1 MLFSTFALWLPLQ
14 MIFNGQT
21 FQNLSR
27 IREII
32 AVLIKYG
39 FEDVVTNST
48 LRNFVSEKGR
58 VSWQRQGQPVFE
70 YTRWERV
77 RMVCEELGPTFIK
90 LAQVLS
96 NRPDMLP
103 APLIAELEKLQDN
116 VPAVPFEEIKATIER
131 ETGRKLE
138 DVFQVFNEKPLA
150 TASIGQVHKARLHS
164 GKEVV
169 VKIQRPGV
177 KDMVYRDLAILTD
190 GVNRADRYLKKQ
202 GILNAMDLVRSFERS
217 MHKELDYRTEARNLE
232 RFRSLYKDYKNFII
246 PAAFREY
253 STEKMM
259 VMEFIGGCKIS
270 DVPQLKAWG
279 LNPEKVAENGM
290 NIYLTQ
296 IFEFGIFHAD
306 PHPGNVL
313 VRRDGVICLLD
324 FGMVGSLMR
333 KDKYAFAGIF
343 VGMAERDSAKMARN
357 LKALSVDHGITD
369 MRQLEYDLNELIEDF
384 ASLNVDEASIADTV
398 ERLQKIMFDHQI
410 RVPGD
415 VFLIFRAFAILEGIG
430 KTIHPTFNTYDFIR
444 PYGLKLMKEKY
455 SPENIWKDVNQRFT
469 SINAFLTSFPKDV
482 REILDQTRNGKIHFE
497 VELQGYGY
505 LLKKL
510 DSIANRMAITFLIVA
525 FIIGSA
531 ITMTIDWG
539 NRIGYIYGLP
549 EISVYG
555 LWCAGILMALL
566 FYSIIRRR
574 KYK

>member
-1 MLFSTFALWLPLQ
+1 
-14 MIFNGQT
+14 
-21 FQNLSR
+21 
-27 IREII
+27 
-32 AVLIKYG
+32 
-39 FEDVVTNST
+39 
-48 LRNFVSEKGR
+48 
-58 VSWQRQGQPVFE
+58 
-70 YTRWERV
+70 
-77 RMVCEELGPTFIK
+77 
-90 LAQVLS
+90 
-96 NRPDMLP
+96 
-103 APLIAELEKLQDN
+103 
-116 VPAVPFEEIKATIER
+116 
-131 ETGRKLE
+131 
-138 DVFQVFNEKPLA
+138 
-150 TASIGQVHKARLHS
+150 
-164 GKEVV
+164 
-169 VKIQRPGV
+169 
-177 KDMVYRDLAILTD
+177 LTD

-202 GILNAMDLVRSFERS
+202 GILNAMDMVRSFERS
-217 MHKELDYRTEARNLE
+217 MHKELDYRTEARNLD
-232 RFRSLYKDYKNFII
+232 RFRNLYKDYKNFII
-246 PAAFREY
+246 PAAFREF

-270 DVPQLKAWG
+270 DVSQLKAWG

-313 VRRDGVICLLD
+313 VRRDGVICLID

-333 KDKYAFAGIF
+333 KDKYAFAGVF
-343 VGMAERDSAKMARN
+343 VGMAERDAPKMARN
-357 LKALSVDHGITD
+357 LKALSVDNGISD
-369 MRQLEYDLNELIEDF
+369 MRQLEYDLNGLIEDF
-384 ASLNVDEASIADTV
+384 ASLSVDEASIADTV

-505 LLKKL
+505 LLKKM
-510 DSIANRMAITFLIVA
+510 DTIANRLAITFLSVA

-531 ITMTIDWG
+531 ITMTVDWG
-539 NRIGYIYGLP
+539 DRVKYIYGLP

-555 LWCAGILMALL
+555 LWCAGILMVLL

>member
-1 MLFSTFALWLPLQ
+1 

-32 AVLIKYG
+32 AVLVKYG

-58 VSWQRQGQPVFE
+58 VSWQRQGHPVFQ

-77 RMVCEELGPTFIK
+77 RMACEELGPTFIK
-90 LAQVLS
+90 LAQVMS

-103 APLIAELEKLQDN
+103 AALIEELEKLQDN

-131 ETGRKLE
+131 ETGKKLE
-138 DVFQVFNEKPLA
+138 DVFQAFNEKPLA

-232 RFRSLYKDYKNFII
+232 RFRNLYKNYKNFII
-246 PAAFREY
+246 PAAFREF

-270 DVPQLKAWG
+270 DVSQLKAWG

-357 LKALSVDHGITD
+357 MKALSIDHGITD

-505 LLKKL
+505 LLKKM
-510 DSIANRMAITFLIVA
+510 DTIANRMAITFLTVA

-531 ITMTIDWG
+531 ITMTVDWG
-539 NRIGYIYGLP
+539 DRVKYIYGLP

-555 LWCAGILMALL
+555 LWCAGILMVLL

>member
-1 MLFSTFALWLPLQ
+1 M
-14 MIFNGQT
+14 
-21 FQNLSR
+21 SR

-58 VSWQRQGQPVFE
+58 VSWQRQGLPVFE

-103 APLIAELEKLQDN
+103 APLIQELEKLQDN
-116 VPAVPFEEIKATIER
+116 VPAVPFEEIKSTIER
-131 ETGRKLE
+131 ETGKKLE

-177 KDMVYRDLAILTD
+177 KEMVYRDLAILTD
-190 GVNRADRYLKKQ
+190 GVTRADRYLKKQ
-202 GILNAMDLVRSFERS
+202 GILNAMDMVRSFERS
-217 MHKELDYRTEARNLE
+217 MHKELDYRTEARNLD
-232 RFRSLYKDYKNFII
+232 RFRNLYKDYKNFII
-246 PAAFREY
+246 PAAFREF

-270 DVPQLKAWG
+270 DVSQLKAWG

-324 FGMVGSLMR
+324 FGMVGTLMR
-333 KDKYAFAGIF
+333 KDKYAFAGVF
-343 VGMAERDSAKMARN
+343 VGMAERDAAKMARN
-357 LKALSVDHGITD
+357 LKSLSVDNGISD

-384 ASLNVDEASIADTV
+384 ASLSVDEASIADTV

-455 SPENIWKDVNQRFT
+455 SPENIWKDVNQRFN

-505 LLKKL
+505 LLKKM
-510 DSIANRMAITFLIVA
+510 DTIANRMAITFLAVA

-531 ITMTIDWG
+531 ITMTVDWG
-539 NRIGYIYGLP
+539 DRVKYIYGLP

-555 LWCAGILMALL
+555 LWCAGILMLLL

>member
-1 MLFSTFALWLPLQ
+1 ML
-14 MIFNGQT
+14 FNGQT
-21 FQNLSR
+21 FQNLGR

-58 VSWQRQGQPVFE
+58 ISWQRQGLPVFQ
-70 YTRWERV
+70 YTRWERI

-103 APLIAELEKLQDN
+103 APLIEELEKLQDN
-116 VPAVPFEEIKATIER
+116 VPPVPFDEIKATIEA
-131 ETGRKLE
+131 EIGEKLE
-138 DVFQVFNEKPLA
+138 DIFLAFNEKPLA
-150 TASIGQVHKARLHS
+150 TASIGQVHKAKLKS

-177 KDMVYRDLAILTD
+177 KDMVYRDLAILND

-202 GILNAMDLVRSFERS
+202 GILNALDMLRSFERS

-232 RFRSLYKDYKNFII
+232 RFRNLYKAYTNFVI

-253 STEKMM
+253 STEKVM
-259 VMEFIGGCKIS
+259 VMEFISGCKIS
-270 DVPQLKAWG
+270 DVAQIKAWG
-279 LNPEKVAENGM
+279 LDPRKVAENGM

-324 FGMVGSLMR
+324 FGMVGTLMR
-333 KDKYAFAGIF
+333 KDKFSFAGIF
-343 VGMAERDSAKMARN
+343 VGMAEGDSAKMASN
-357 LKALSVDHGITD
+357 MKSLAIEHGITD
-369 MRQLEYDLNELIEDF
+369 MRQLEYDLNEIIEDF
-384 ASLNVDEASIADTV
+384 TALDVDESSIADMV
-398 ERLQKIMFDHQI
+398 ERLQKVMFEHQI

-415 VFLIFRAFAILEGIG
+415 IFLIFRAFAILEGIG
-430 KTIHPTFNTYDFIR
+430 KTIHPHFNTYDFIR
-444 PYGLKLMKEKY
+444 PYGVKLMKEKY
-455 SPENIWKDVNQRFT
+455 SPKNIWIDVNQRFT
-469 SINAFLTSFPKDV
+469 QVDAFLTSFPRDV
-482 REILDQTRNGKIHFE
+482 REILDKTKKGKIHFE

-505 LLKKL
+505 LLKKM
-510 DSIANRMAITFLIVA
+510 DSIANRMALTFLIVA
-525 FIIGSA
+525 FVIASA
-531 ITMTIDWG
+531 ITMTVDWG
-539 NRIGYIYGLP
+539 DRMDYVYGLP
-549 EISVYG
+549 QISVYG
-555 LWCAGILMALL
+555 LWCAGGFLLLL
-566 FYSIIRRR
+566 FYSVIRRR

>member
-1 MLFSTFALWLPLQ
+1 
-14 MIFNGQT
+14 MIFNGST
-21 FQNLSR
+21 FQNIKR

-32 AVLIKYG
+32 GVLVKYG

-58 VSWQRQGQPVFE
+58 ISWKRQGQPVFQ
-70 YTRWERV
+70 YTRWERI

-103 APLIAELEKLQDN
+103 APLIEELEKLQDN
-116 VPAVPFEEIKATIER
+116 VPPVPFEEIKATIER
-131 ETGRKLE
+131 ETGKQLE

-150 TASIGQVHKARLHS
+150 TASIGQVHKARLIS

-177 KDMVYRDLAILTD
+177 KEMVYRDLAILTD

-202 GILNAMDLVRSFERS
+202 GILNAMDMVRSFERS

-232 RFRSLYKDYKNFII
+232 RFRNLYKSYKNFII
-246 PAAFREY
+246 PAAYREF
-253 STEKMM
+253 STEKLM
-259 VMEFIGGCKIS
+259 VMEFVGGCKIS
-270 DVPQLKAWG
+270 DVAQLRAWG
-279 LNPEKVAENGM
+279 LDPRKVAENGM

-313 VRRDGVICLLD
+313 VRKDGVICLLD
-324 FGMVGSLMR
+324 FGMVGTLMK
-333 KDKYAFAGIF
+333 KDKFSFAGIF
-343 VGMAERDSAKMARN
+343 VGMAERDPGKMAN
-357 LKALSVDHGITD
+357 SMKALAIEHGITD
-369 MRQLEYDLNELIEDF
+369 MRQLEYDLNEIIEDF
-384 ASLNVDEASIADTV
+384 ISLDVDESSIADMV
-398 ERLQKIMFDHQI
+398 ERLQKVMFDHQI

-415 VFLIFRAFAILEGIG
+415 IFLIFRAFAILEGIG
-430 KTIHPTFNTYDFIR
+430 KTIHPHFNTYDFIR
-444 PYGLKLMKEKY
+444 PYGMKLMKEKY
-455 SPENIWKDVNQRFT
+455 SPQNVWHDITQRVT
-469 SINAFLTSFPKDV
+469 QINAFMTSFPKDV
-482 REILDQTRNGKIHFE
+482 REILDKTKKGKVHFE

-505 LLKKL
+505 LLKKM

-525 FIIGSA
+525 FIVGSA
-531 ITMTIDWG
+531 ITMTVDWG
-539 NRIGYIYGLP
+539 PEMGLINGIP

>member
-1 MLFSTFALWLPLQ
+1 MV
-14 MIFNGQT
+14 FNGQT
-21 FQNLSR
+21 FQNIKR

-58 VSWQRQGQPVFE
+58 ISWQRQGQPVFQ
-70 YTRWERV
+70 YTRWERI

-103 APLIAELEKLQDN
+103 APLIEEFEKLQDN
-116 VPAVPFEEIKATIER
+116 VPAVSYEDIKATIEA
-131 ETGRKLE
+131 ETGKKLE
-138 DVFQVFNEKPLA
+138 DVFQTFNEKPLA
-150 TASIGQVHKARLHS
+150 TASIGQVHKARLKS

-177 KDMVYRDLAILTD
+177 KELVYRDLSILTD

-202 GILNAMDLVRSFERS
+202 GILNAMDMVRSFERS

-232 RFRSLYKDYKNFII
+232 RFRNLYKSYTNFVI

-253 STEKMM
+253 STEKVM

-270 DVPQLKAWG
+270 DVAQIRAWG
-279 LNPEKVAENGM
+279 LDPRKVAENGM

-313 VRRDGVICLLD
+313 VRKDGVICLLD
-324 FGMVGSLMR
+324 FGMVGTLMK
-333 KDKYAFAGIF
+333 KDKYSFAGIF
-343 VGMAERDSAKMARN
+343 VGMAEGDPAKMASN
-357 LKALSVDHGITD
+357 LKSLAIEHGITD
-369 MRQLEYDLNELIEDF
+369 MRQLEYDLNEIIEDF
-384 ASLNVDEASIADTV
+384 TALDVDESSIADMV
-398 ERLQKIMFDHQI
+398 DRLQKVMFDHQI

-415 VFLIFRAFAILEGIG
+415 IFLIFRAFAILEGIG
-430 KTIHPTFNTYDFIR
+430 KTIHPHFNTYDFIR

-455 SPENIWKDVNQRFT
+455 SPKNIWTDVNQRFT
-469 SINAFLTSFPKDV
+469 QIDAFLTSFPRDV
-482 REILDQTRNGKIHFE
+482 REILDKTKKGKVHFE
-497 VELQGYGY
+497 IELQGYGY
-505 LLKKL
+505 LLKKM
-510 DSIANRMAITFLIVA
+510 DSLANRMSLTFLIVA
-525 FIIGSA
+525 FVIGSA
-531 ITMTIDWG
+531 ITMTVDWG
-539 NRIGYIYGLP
+539 DRMPYIYGLP
-549 EISVYG
+549 QISVYG
-555 LWCAGILMALL
+555 LWCAGGFLVLL
-566 FYSIIRRR
+566 AYSVIRRR

>member
-1 MLFSTFALWLPLQ
+1 MLL
-14 MIFNGQT
+14 NGQT
-21 FQNLSR
+21 FQNIRR

-58 VSWQRQGQPVFE
+58 VSWTRQGQPVFQ
-70 YTRWERV
+70 YTRWERI

-103 APLIAELEKLQDN
+103 AALITELEKLQDN
-116 VPAVPFEEIKATIER
+116 VPAVPFEEIKATIEA
-131 ETGRKLE
+131 ETGKKLDE
-138 DVFQVFNEKPLA
+138 VFQTFNEKPLA

-177 KDMVYRDLAILTD
+177 KELVYRDLAILTD

-202 GILNAMDLVRSFERS
+202 GILNAMDMVRSFERS

-232 RFRSLYKDYKNFII
+232 RFRNLYKEYKNFVI

-253 STEKMM
+253 STEKLM

-270 DVPQLKAWG
+270 DVAQLRAWG
-279 LNPEKVAENGM
+279 LDPRKVAENGM

-313 VRRDGVICLLD
+313 VRKDGVICLLD
-324 FGMVGSLMR
+324 FGMVGTLMK
-333 KDKYAFAGIF
+333 KDKYSFAGIF
-343 VGMAERDSAKMARN
+343 VGMAEGDPGKMASN
-357 LKALSVDHGITD
+357 MKSLAIEHGITD
-369 MRQLEYDLNELIEDF
+369 MRQLEYDLNEIIEDF
-384 ASLNVDEASIADTV
+384 TALDVDESSIADMV
-398 ERLQKIMFDHQI
+398 DRLQKVMFDHQV

-415 VFLIFRAFAILEGIG
+415 IFLIFRAFAILEGIG
-430 KTIHPTFNTYDFIR
+430 KTIHPKFNTYDFIR
-444 PYGLKLMKEKY
+444 PYGIKLMKEKY
-455 SPENIWKDVNQRFT
+455 SPKNMWSDFSQRFT
-469 SINAFLTSFPKDV
+469 QIDAFLTSFPKDV
-482 REILDQTRNGKIHFE
+482 REILDQTKKGKVHFE

-505 LLKKL
+505 LLKKM
-510 DSIANRMAITFLIVA
+510 DSIANRMAITFLIAA

-531 ITMTIDWG
+531 ITMTVDWG
-539 NRIGYIYGLP
+539 DRMTYVNGLP
-549 EISVYG
+549 QISVYG
-555 LWCAGILMALL
+555 LWCAGGLMVLL